1 MSGWWGFG
9 GFNSGVLPLFGI
21 CNFRCLNAIL
31 IPLFRAEKKAMRQM
45 ALALNNLLFVRN
57 HPALV
62 GNVSHLKT
70 KHEHEGRIEQYLFNH
85 HG

>member
-1 MSGWWGFG
+1 
-9 GFNSGVLPLFGI
+9 
-21 CNFRCLNAIL
+21 
-31 IPLFRAEKKAMRQM
+31 M

-70 KHEHEGRIEQYLFNH
+70 NHEHEGRIEQYLFNH